1 MTEISAAAVKALRD
15 KTDLPMM
22 LCKKALIEAEG
33 DEEKAKEILKREGL
47 KVKEKRADNPT
58 EEGRIFT
65 AVAADG
71 DEAVMVEVVCES
83 PPVATGQDMAR
94 FGEKLVKQFLLGPG
108 ATTPNELLAQKDPD
122 GSGKPLAELFDEMVG
137 VHLAGNLEM
146 NGYANRGA
154 VGERR
159 GEFGVVG
166 VKLKWLAIKRGLFAL
181 CDADTAGKRDS
192 EHCQDDNDGKR
203 RKRRKR
209 RIGM

>member
-1 MTEISAAAVKALRD
+1 MD
-15 KTDLPMM
+15 MD
-22 LCKKALIEAEG
+22 CEG
-33 DEEKAKEILKREGL
+33 DVYAKYGDVVFILEL
-47 KVKEKRADNPT
+47 
-58 EEGRIFT
+58 
-65 AVAADG
+65 
-71 DEAVMVEVVCES
+71 
-83 PPVATGQDMAR
+83 GQRDSEMMFDYVSR
-94 FGEKLVKQFLLGPG
+94 WRLG
-108 ATTPNELLAQKDPD
+108 ELLSVPD
-122 GSGKPLAELFDEMVG
+122 ELGLCDAVELFDEMVG